1 MGAHRLLW
9 AAMNRVGKPMSRLE
23 EIARLLRATDGAA
36 QQGMTTCGVSNAA
49 SDAFPVTDSQRPVY
63 AGEPVAFE
71 DDRLVF
77 DSFVKVTKRLDFRP
91 DRYGYLV
98 NGEGLVLMG
107 RSDAGDDTRG
117 GLRLMPIRLQ
127 DGPAMPARA
136 TTGIRYKANLPSQPL
151 APRAGSMGGSDHQ
164 AAGDTPELAAG
175 ALAGGDIRVFDGHGR
190 AAIIRLRW
198 LKTHHASTDGFDGW
212 QLLYHVQDSPLVL
225 RAGVRGWHEA
235 GDVLRFDGRGRMIS
249 EALITLTLGHGL
261 EPVELDFGRSGL
273 TQFPDS
279 TGLVKVL
286 TCAQNGW
293 PQASL
298 REIAIR
304 SDGRVLGSFDNGRV
318 ELLGVAAFATPEG
331 EQDLQQA
338 A

>member
-9 AAMNRVGKPMSRLE
+9 AAMNRIGKPMSRLE
-23 EIARLLRATDGAA
+23 EIARLLRTTDGPAG
-36 QQGMTTCGVSNAA
+36 QGMTTFNTCDASGSFAA
-49 SDAFPVTDSQRPVY
+49 AQTPRPVY

-71 DDRLVF
+71 DDRLIF
-77 DSFVKVTKRLDFRP
+77 DNFPKVTARLDFQP
-91 DRYGYLV
+91 DRHGYLT
-98 NGEGLVLMG
+98 NSEGLVLMG
-107 RSDAGDDTRG
+107 RSDAREDAHG
-117 GLRLMPIRLQ
+117 GLRLAPIRLEE
-127 DGPAMPARA
+127 GPAMPARA
-136 TTGIRYKANLPSQPL
+136 TTAIRYKANLPKAPL
-151 APRAGSMGGSDHQ
+151 SVRTRAEDRAQ
-164 AAGDTPELAAG
+164 GDIPALAEG

-198 LKTHHASTDGFDGW
+198 LKARDAEADGFDGW

-225 RAGVRGWHEA
+225 RAGVRGWHGA
-235 GDVLRFDGRGRMIS
+235 GGVLRFDGRGRLA
-249 EALITLTLGHGL
+249 EAAPITLSLGRGL

-286 TCAQNGW
+286 AFAQNGW

-298 REIAIR
+298 REVAVR
-304 SDGRVLGSFDNGRV
+304 GDGRVLGGFDNGRV
-318 ELLGVAAFATPEG
+318 ELLGVAAFAQPEDG
-331 EQDLQQA
+331 HGLQQA

>member
-23 EIARLLRATDGAA
+23 EIARLLRATDGSA
-36 QQGMTTCGVSNAA
+36 QQGMTTCGASNAA

-71 DDRLVF
+71 DGRLVF
-77 DSFVKVTKRLDFRP
+77 DSFPKVTKRFDFRP
-91 DRYGYLV
+91 DPYGYLV

-107 RSDAGDDTRG
+107 RSDAGDDTRS
-117 GLRLMPIRLQ
+117 GLRLMPIRLEE
-127 DGPAMPARA
+127 GPAMPARA
-136 TTGIRYKANLPSQPL
+136 TTAIRYKANLPGHPL
-151 APRAGSMGGSDHQ
+151 TPRAGATGGMDQES
-164 AAGDTPELAAG
+164 AGNTPELAAG

-198 LKTHHASTDGFDGW
+198 LKAHHVSTDGFDGW

-225 RAGVRGWHEA
+225 RAGVRGWHTA
-235 GDVLRFDGRGRMIS
+235 GNVLRFDGRGRMIH
-249 EALITLTLGHGL
+249 AAPITLTLGHGL

-286 TCAQNGW
+286 ACAQNGW

-304 SDGRVLGSFDNGRV
+304 GDGRVLGSFDNGRV

-331 EQDLQQA
+331 EQGLRKA